1 MIRAG
6 FPYGSPALFLCQE
19 IPKEFSGK
27 EISAGQKDSA

>member
-19 IPKEFSGK
+19 IPKELSGEEFSV
-27 EISAGQKDSA
+27 GQKGSA